1 MSPEFAFL
9 PVRELARRIRSG
21 QTRPLEL
28 AEYFLDRLARLG
40 PAYNALVTLTR
51 ERALREAAEAEGEL
65 RAGRDRGL
73 LHGIPYGAKDL
84 LAAAGYPT
92 TWGAPPFRE
101 QEFDYDATVISRLR
115 DAGAVLV
122 GKLATV
128 ELAGG
133 MGYTQPNA
141 ALTGPGKN
149 PWNPEF
155 WSGGSSNGPGSAV
168 AAGLVPFALGTE
180 TWGSIITPSAFCG
193 VCGLRPTYGRVSR
206 FGLIAYASSLDQIGP
221 MARSVRD
228 LALLM
233 DAISGLDPLD
243 ATSLDLPQG
252 FQKALEEPLP
262 PLRLG
267 VVREGLSGN
276 SPGVEKA
283 LEEALEVF
291 QGLGFGVKE
300 VSWPSLPLALAAY
313 YILAPA
319 EASSNLARYDGS
331 LFGVRG
337 EGEEIFAVV
346 EATRARFGLEVKRRV
361 LVGTFVLSSGYY
373 EAYYGRAQAFR
384 KRLRAEARAL
394 FQEVDLLLLPTTPH
408 PAFPLG
414 SRPDPLAMYREDL
427 YTVGANLTGLP
438 ALSFPAGFEGHLPV
452 GLQLL
457 APWGKDELLLKAAL
471 AHEEATGRA
480 FLKTPL
486 GEAL

>member
-1 MSPEFAFL
+1 MLAHEIRARVARGEVSPREVAEAYLNRIQELDPGLGAFL
-9 PVRELARRIRSG
+9 TLNE
-21 QTRPLEL
+21 
-28 AEYFLDRLARLG
+28 RLL
-40 PAYNALVTLTR
+40 
-51 ERALREAAEAEGEL
+51 AEAEGL
-65 RAGRDRGL
+65 DPGLPLAGL
-73 LHGIPYGAKDL
+73 LVAVKDNIVTKGLRTTAGSRVLENFLPPYEATAIARLKALGALVLGKTNLD
-84 LAAAGYPT
+84 
-92 TWGAPPFRE
+92 
-101 QEFDYDATVISRLR
+101 EF
-115 DAGAVLV
+115 
-122 GKLATV
+122 
-128 ELAGG
+128 G
-133 MGYTQPNA
+133 MGSSTEHSAFFPA
-141 ALTGPGKN
+141 KN
-149 PWNPEF
+149 PFDPSRVPGGS
-155 WSGGSSNGPGSAV
+155 SGGSAAAV
-168 AAGLVPFALGTE
+168 AADLAPLALGSDTG
-180 TWGSIITPSAFCG
+180 GSVRQPASFCG
-193 VCGLRPTYGRVSR
+193 VYGLKPTYGRVSR
-206 FGLIAYASSLDQIGP
+206 YGLIAYASSLDQIGP
-221 MARSVRD
+221 LARSVRD

-233 DAISGLDPLD
+233 DVISGLDPLD
-243 ATSLDLPQG
+243 ATSLDLPPRFQEVLQG
-252 FQKALEEPLP
+252 PLP

-276 SPGVEKA
+276 SPGVERA

-291 QGLGFGVKE
+291 QGLGFSVKE

-319 EASSNLARYDGS
+319 EASSNLARYDGT

-337 EGEEIFAVV
+337 EGEEIFEVV

-394 FQEVDLLLLPTTPH
+394 FQEVDLLLLPTAPH

-414 SRPDPLAMYREDL
+414 GRPDPLAMYREDL

-457 APWGKDELLLKAAL
+457 APWGKDELLLRAAL

-480 FLKTPL
+480 FLRTPL

>member
-1 MSPEFAFL
+1 MLAHEIRARVARGELSPREVAEAYLNRVQELDPGLGAFL
-9 PVRELARRIRSG
+9 
-21 QTRPLEL
+21 
-28 AEYFLDRLARLG
+28 
-40 PAYNALVTLTR
+40 TLN
-51 ERALREAAEAEGEL
+51 EHLLAEAEEVE
-65 RAGRDRGL
+65 RGL
-73 LHGIPYGAKDL
+73 PLAGLVVAVKDNIL
-84 LAAAGYPT
+84 TKGLRTTAG
-92 TWGAPPFRE
+92 
-101 QEFDYDATVISRLR
+101 SRLLENFLPPYEATAIAR
-115 DAGAVLV
+115 LKALGALVL
-122 GKLATV
+122 GKTNLD
-128 ELAGG
+128 EFG
-133 MGYTQPNA
+133 MGSSTEHSAFFP
-141 ALTGPGKN
+141 TKN
-149 PWNPEF
+149 PFDPSRVPGGS
-155 WSGGSSNGPGSAV
+155 SGGSAAAV
-168 AAGLVPFALGTE
+168 AADLAPLALGSDTG
-180 TWGSIITPSAFCG
+180 GSVRQPASFCG
-193 VCGLRPTYGRVSR
+193 VYGLKPTYGRVSR

-221 MARSVRD
+221 LARSVRD

-233 DAISGLDPLD
+233 DAVSGLDPLD
-243 ATSLDLPQG
+243 ATSLDLPKR
-252 FQKALEEPLP
+252 FQEALEEPLP

-283 LEEALEVF
+283 LEEALAVF
-291 QGLGFGVKE
+291 QGLGVGVKE

-319 EASSNLARYDGS
+319 EASSNLARYDGT

-337 EGEEIFAVV
+337 EGEEIFEVV

-457 APWGKDELLLKAAL
+457 APWGQDELLLRAAL

-480 FLKTPL
+480 FLRTPL

>member
-1 MSPEFAFL
+1 MLAHEIRARVARGELSPREVAEIYLKRVQELDPGLGAFL
-9 PVRELARRIRSG
+9 
-21 QTRPLEL
+21 
-28 AEYFLDRLARLG
+28 
-40 PAYNALVTLTR
+40 TLN
-51 ERALREAAEAEGEL
+51 EDLLAEAEGVE
-65 RAGRDRGL
+65 RGL
-73 LHGIPYGAKDL
+73 PLAGLL
-84 LAAAGYPT
+84 LAVKDNIVTKGLRTTAG
-92 TWGAPPFRE
+92 
-101 QEFDYDATVISRLR
+101 SRLLENFVPPYEATAIAR
-115 DAGAVLV
+115 LKAQGALIL
-122 GKLATV
+122 GKTNLD
-128 ELAGG
+128 EFG
-133 MGYTQPNA
+133 MGSSTEHSAFFP
-141 ALTGPGKN
+141 TKN
-149 PWNPEF
+149 PFDPSRVPGGS
-155 WSGGSSNGPGSAV
+155 SGGSAAAV
-168 AAGLVPFALGTE
+168 AADLAPLALGSDTG
-180 TWGSIITPSAFCG
+180 GSVRQPASFCG
-193 VCGLRPTYGRVSR
+193 VYGLKPTYGRVSR
-206 FGLIAYASSLDQIGP
+206 YGLIAYASSLDQIGP

-276 SPGVEKA
+276 SPGVERA

-394 FQEVDLLLLPTTPH
+394 FQEVDLLLLPTAPH

-457 APWGKDELLLKAAL
+457 APWGKDELLLRAAL

-480 FLKTPL
+480 FLRTPL